1 MVDTHSKSF
10 FGQHT
15 GMIINSSSKEESFL
29 FIRCLKKKADGI
41 WEKPSQ
47 NEGKTIK
54 ISLEEIVMIL
64 EVLNR
69 RQPNWNSYHTYKD
82 EKTPI
87 SFGWEDDQANTLWIN
102 IGNYSKMLNFA
113 QIEILKLLLTH
124 ILMEKIEFATSSSK
138 SKFEKDSTRET
149 LSTFKKGPL
158 VDIDNKQVNSEKQIL
173 VNQPKGN
180 TFTESLSQNN
190 QSRNMTNVNGAIKG
204 QTEKALLIA
213 FDSGQE
219 IWIPKSTIHSD
230 FYPDMKV
237 TQTFL
242 IDRWILER
250 NKILT

>member
-1 MVDTHSKSF
+1 MTDKHSKSF
-10 FGQHT
+10 FGQTT
-15 GMIINSSSKEESFL
+15 GMIISSSSKEEPYL
-29 FIRCLKKKADGI
+29 FIRHIKQKADGS
-41 WEKPSQ
+41 WEKY
-47 NEGKTIK
+47 NEGKTVRL
-54 ISLEEIVMIL
+54 SLEEIVMVI

-69 RQPNWNSYHTYKD
+69 SQLNWSSYHSYKD

-87 SFGWEDDQANTLWIN
+87 SFGWEDDKAKILWVN

-113 QIEILKLLLTH
+113 QTEILRRLLDH
-124 ILMEKIEFATSSSK
+124 ILDEKIEFATSSSK

-149 LSTFKKGPL
+149 LSTFKKEPL
-158 VDIDNKQVNSEKQIL
+158 VDVDNKQVNLEKQTL
-173 VNQPKGN
+173 VSQTKRN
-180 TFTESLSQNN
+180 TFTESPSQNN